1 MRLRAGLV
9 RDRREENMAAKK
21 GANGGRRLLL
31 LRRLEMGWRS
41 TLFFKQGI
49 DDDSLP
55 FWA

>member
-1 MRLRAGLV
+1 M

-21 GANGGRRLLL
+21 GANGDRRLLL
-31 LRRLEMGWRS
+31 LRRQEMGWS

-49 DDDSLP
+49 DDASLP